1 MVKKFI
7 KCQAM
12 KNSIKKYF
20 FRSGLPAIVLLLG
33 IFQIIRAQDI
43 SFTSRAP
50 KVLRAGEQFQLVYT
64 ADKSI
69 DEFTPPDFG
78 EFRYLGGPSTGSSTS
93 ISMGGGKTIRTS
105 TYTFTYYLQAPDKG
119 GKYTLEGAK
128 GIYKKNQVISNPVQI
143 EVLSSGNT
151 SASQTNKNSEEQP
164 KTSTQSA
171 GGEDI
176 FVRLVTDKKSAYVG
190 EQITAWIKIYTK
202 VNISGFDQRFK
213 GPDFVGFYQ
222 QEVEVPSFSL
232 EREKVGDD
240 IYHSGVLRK
249 VIIYPQKSGE
259 IEIEPFELLVEIQ
272 KQTRRQSQSIF
283 DEFFGPQYS
292 RSRINLQSKPVKI
305 SIKQL
310 PYPRPADFNGAVG
323 KFNLQASAN
332 ETNVSTNDAI
342 TIKVTVSGKGNIK
355 LLEDVNANFP
365 PAFDVFEPIKKVQID
380 NSSSGKTGKAT
391 FEYTAIPRHAG
402 NFQIPPFSL
411 TYFDPDIK
419 AYKSLQS
426 QDFFINVAKGEN
438 DSTSVMA
445 SNLSKEDI
453 ELLGSDIRY
462 ILTNTRLYKKSH
474 YLLGSKWFYSIYI
487 LIIVLFILILILRKE
502 QIKRS
507 ANIVKYRNRKAG
519 KVAGK
524 RLKKARAFMKNN
536 AKEEFYEEV
545 GRALWNYL
553 SDKLNI
559 QISELSKEKAQEKLK
574 VQNIE
579 EQLIQ
584 NFFQLVETCEFA
596 RFAPGKTDADLQN
609 LYNSASKTISELD
622 QKL

>member
-1 MVKKFI
+1 
-7 KCQAM
+7 M

-33 IFQIIRAQDI
+33 VFQIIWAQDI
-43 SFTSRAP
+43 SFTSKAP
-50 KVLRAGEQFQLVYT
+50 SVLRAGEQFQLVFT

-78 EFRYLGGPSTGSSTS
+78 DFRYLGGPSTGSSTS
-93 ISMGGGKTIRTS
+93 ISMGGGKTIRIS
-105 TYTFTYYLQAPDKG
+105 TYTFTYYLQAPDNS
-119 GKYTLEGAK
+119 GKYTLDGAK
-128 GIYKKNQVISNPVQI
+128 ASYKRKQVVSNPVQI
-143 EVLSSGNT
+143 EVISSGNA
-151 SASQTNKNSEEQP
+151 SAAQSNSKTQDQP
-164 KTSTQSA
+164 KTSAQSA
-171 GGEDI
+171 SGEDI

-240 IYHSGVLRK
+240 IYHSGVLKK
-249 VIIYPQKSGE
+249 VILYPQKSGE
-259 IEIEPFELLVEIQ
+259 IVIEPFDLLVEIQ
-272 KQTRRQSQSIF
+272 KQTKRQSQSIF
-283 DEFFGPQYS
+283 DEFFGPQYN
-292 RSRINLQSKPVKI
+292 RTRVNLQSKPVKF

-310 PYPRPADFNGAVG
+310 PYQHPADFNGAVG
-323 KFNLQASAN
+323 TFNLQASAN
-332 ETNVSTNDAI
+332 ETSVSTNDAI
-342 TIKVTVSGKGNIK
+342 TFKVTVSGKGNIK
-355 LLEDVNANFP
+355 LIEDVNANFP

-380 NSSSGKTGKAT
+380 NSNSGKTGKAT

-402 NFQIPPFSL
+402 NFHIPSFSL
-411 TYFDPDIK
+411 TYFDPSLK
-419 AYKSLQS
+419 AYKSLKT
-426 QDFFINVAKGEN
+426 QDFFITVAKGDD

-445 SNLSKEDI
+445 SNLSKEEV

-462 ILTNTRLYKKSH
+462 IVTSTRLRKKSN
-474 YLLGSKWFYSIYI
+474 YLLGSNWFYGVYI
-487 LIIVLFILILILRKE
+487 LIVILFILTLFLRKE
-502 QIKRS
+502 QIKRT

-524 RLKKARAFMKNN
+524 RLKKARVFMKNN
-536 AKEEFYEEV
+536 EKEKFYEEV

-559 QISELSKEKAQEKLK
+559 QMSELSREKAKGKLK
-574 VQNIE
+574 AQNIE
-579 EQLIQ
+579 EQLIS
-584 NFFQLVETCEFA
+584 NFFNLVDTCEFA
-596 RFAPGKTDADLQN
+596 RFAPGKAEADLQN